1 MIIERFKYHEKFSV
15 KSTFLDTSIDVEGVL
30 EEGETLKEAVA
41 KAREEILKSLP
52 SSPLSTLDWGYIKDS
67 PSSQGISMQPYQTHH
82 PIQGPLP
89 TISLEETPDQSN
101 DIVKGIQEANRIDKL
116 TSWKLLAGTNP
127 EWTKLYMFRLKE
139 LTNGK

>member
-30 EEGETLKEAVA
+30 EDGETLKEAVA

-52 SSPLSTLDWGYIKDS
+52 KPDWGGLIPEES
-67 PSSQGISMQPYQTHH
+67 TRPFTPPY
-82 PIQGPLP
+82 QGPLP